1 MSVWVWKGVSGMGMH
16 IGVWERYVVMR
27 VQTCQH
33 PKVVAVHSCRRVQH
47 ETCRVH
53 VDGIILNY
61 M

>member
-1 MSVWVWKGVSGMGMH
+1 MVWVCILGSGDV
-16 IGVWERYVVMR
+16 VWERYVVMR

-33 PKVVAVHSCRRVQH
+33 PKVVAVHSCRHVLH
-47 ETCRVH
+47 ETCRMH